1 MSSRNAYLAGEQR
14 TAATV
19 LYRALQLA
27 QAKISAGVRDALQVQ
42 EAMRSVLLKEPLA
55 KIDYAEIVDAET
67 FEPVVK
73 VNNGSYALLA
83 VYIGRTRLIDNLF
96 IDVQGD
102 QVRTEL

>member
-1 MSSRNAYLAGEQR
+1 
-14 TAATV
+14 
-19 LYRALQLA
+19 
-27 QAKISAGVRDALQVQ
+27 
-42 EAMRSVLLKEPLA
+42 MRSVLLKEPLA